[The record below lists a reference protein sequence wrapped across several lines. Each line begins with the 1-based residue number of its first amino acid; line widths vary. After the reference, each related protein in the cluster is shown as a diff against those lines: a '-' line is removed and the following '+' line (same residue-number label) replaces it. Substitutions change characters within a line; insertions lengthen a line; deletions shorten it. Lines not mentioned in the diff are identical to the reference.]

1 MRNILVLIFGVMLT
15 ASCGGGGGSNPFD
28 SSAHEE
34 TSEQDQNTNTN
45 TNIDSGGGTNLSI
58 SSISFGGTTP
68 PNDGSSVV
76 NQTETDK
83 SIIRNYGTIGD
94 IRYELVANDTST
106 TADAEHNL
114 YIDNLAFDGVTS
126 VPHTIDE
133 NYGGVGRLDIY
144 VLNED
149 IRDPT
154 TNELIQQ
161 NDSRTSY
168 GTSESGAVSYAIVT
182 HVNHIGSP
190 VRGYRYQRS
199 QYDKD
204 NNLVVFEPTENEQLK
219 MSGDYLGIRTKNTK
233 LGEQPYAEYVQ
244 GRVQLLVDLQD
255 PNLTHAID
263 FQLANR
269 VRFSMVDGH
278 NLEGT
283 TAAYRESLP
292 DSIWFEVVDGLSSN
306 GEFTADIQTSLG
318 EEQFETG
325 NVYGVLATNADGKIY
340 EGAGVIVL
348 KSQDPTQF
356 VDKLAGTYTEEVNQY
371 EEVGGFILE
380 RNLP

>member
-1 MRNILVLIFGVMLT
+1 MRWRGRIK
-15 ASCGGGGGSNPFD
+15 PFD

-106 TADAEHNL
+106 TVDAEHNL

-190 VRGYRYQRS
+190 LRGYRYQRS

-325 NVYGVLATNADGKIY
+325 NVYGVLATNADGKIH

>member
-34 TSEQDQNTNTN
+34 TSEQDQNTN

-106 TADAEHNL
+106 TADDEHNL
-114 YIDNLAFDGVTS
+114 YIDNLAFDGVTT

-154 TNELIQQ
+154 TNELIHQ

-182 HVNHIGSP
+182 HVNQLGSP
-190 VRGYRYQRS
+190 LRGYRYQRS

-204 NNLVVFEPTENEQLK
+204 NNLVVFEPTENGQLFI
-219 MSGDYLGIRTKNTK
+219 SGDYLGIRTLDNSNY
-233 LGEQPYAEYVQ
+233 GEYVQ
-244 GRVQLLVDLQD
+244 GTANLTVDLQD
-255 PNLTHAID
+255 PNASHAIRFD
-263 FQLANR
+263 LADR
-269 VRFSMVDGH
+269 VRFSMVDGQ

-306 GEFTADIQTSLG
+306 GEFTADIQTFLG

-325 NVYGVLATNADGKIY
+325 NVYGVLATNADGI
-340 EGAGVIVL
+340 I
-348 KSQDPTQF
+348 
-356 VDKLAGTYTEEVNQY
+356 
-371 EEVGGFILE
+371 
-380 RNLP
+380 R

>member
-1 MRNILVLIFGVMLT
+1 MLNILVLIFGVMLT
-15 ASCGGGGGSNPFD
+15 ASYGGGGGSNPFD

-58 SSISFGGTTP
+58 SSISFGGTNP
-68 PNDGSSVV
+68 PSDGSSVV

-106 TADAEHNL
+106 TADDEHNL
-114 YIDNLAFDGVTS
+114 YIDNLAFDGATT

-154 TNELIQQ
+154 KNELIHQ

-182 HVNHIGSP
+182 HVNQLGSP
-190 VRGYRYQRS
+190 LRGYRYQRS

-204 NNLVVFEPTENEQLK
+204 NNLVVFEPTENGQLFI
-219 MSGDYLGIRTKNTK
+219 SGDYLGIRTLDNSNY
-233 LGEQPYAEYVQ
+233 GEYVQ
-244 GRVQLLVDLQD
+244 GTANLTVDLQD
-255 PNLTHAID
+255 SNASHAIRFD
-263 FQLANR
+263 LADR
-269 VRFSMVDGH
+269 VRFSMVDGQ

-306 GEFTADIQTSLG
+306 GEFTADIQTFLG

-325 NVYGVLATNADGKIY
+325 NVYGVLATNADGIIH